1 MAKLTVAVTPS
12 SLFSFFSIRVAH
24 DAQVI
29 PLMASSTERLSAA
42 MAVIGACSGLP
53 SEFVVAGFVQGRR
66 DRLGGQRRVA
76 GDRDR

>member
-29 PLMASSTERLSAA
+29 PLMASSTEWLSVAT
-42 MAVIGACSGLP
+42 AVIGACSLR
-53 SEFVVAGFVQGRR
+53 VRTCA
-66 DRLGGQRRVA
+66 LARVA
-76 GDRDR
+76 YPASS